1 MKKKDTGEKFLIIIV
16 VIVVI
21 ILIILFAML
30 ISLVTGSGG
39 HDNSKGNNTEEQIET
54 KYAREGEYSK
64 VLTLPVGKK
73 LAMSE
78 SSSSANA
85 GINVLFAFPEY
96 DEESYSI
103 EAVADNEFRITNNST
118 KAVIQVRAINS
129 NGVIM
134 TKAQLKENLPELQP
148 YDWNGY
154 SVYEWTEHGNNKKF
168 YLHYFFESQNKTW
181 GFGYEIVSSMAY
193 DSEIT
198 TDYEWGRE
206 IFRKLKIE
214 EVTIS
219 E

>member
-78 SSSSANA
+78 SSSSAKCRNKCFICIP
-85 GINVLFAFPEY
+85 GI
-96 DEESYSI
+96 
-103 EAVADNEFRITNNST
+103 
-118 KAVIQVRAINS
+118 
-129 NGVIM
+129 
-134 TKAQLKENLPELQP
+134 
-148 YDWNGY
+148 
-154 SVYEWTEHGNNKKF
+154 
-168 YLHYFFESQNKTW
+168 
-181 GFGYEIVSSMAY
+181 
-193 DSEIT
+193 
-198 TDYEWGRE
+198 
-206 IFRKLKIE
+206 
-214 EVTIS
+214 
-219 E
+219 

>member
-1 MKKKDTGEKFLIIIV
+1 M
-16 VIVVI
+16 
-21 ILIILFAML
+21 
-30 ISLVTGSGG
+30 
-39 HDNSKGNNTEEQIET
+39 
-54 KYAREGEYSK
+54 
-64 VLTLPVGKK
+64 LTLPVGKK

-118 KAVIQVRAINS
+118 KAVLQVRAINS

-168 YLHYFFESQNKTW
+168 ICIISLNHKIRHGASAMKLYLLWHMIAKLQQ
-181 GFGYEIVSSMAY
+181 
-193 DSEIT
+193 IT
-198 TDYEWGRE
+198 NGAERFSG
-206 IFRKLKIE
+206 
-214 EVTIS
+214 S
-219 E
+219 